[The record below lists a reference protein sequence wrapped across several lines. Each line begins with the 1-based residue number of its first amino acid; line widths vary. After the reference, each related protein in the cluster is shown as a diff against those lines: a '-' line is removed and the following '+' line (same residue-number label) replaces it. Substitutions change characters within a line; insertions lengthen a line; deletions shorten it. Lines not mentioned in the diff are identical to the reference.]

1 MQKIKNNLSKNL
13 IYFFVLIQILFDFL
27 RTTEFVNIEVFNL
40 SILELINTTFIILI
54 FLITIFKNPH
64 NIKKYI
70 LYFIVLII
78 YLGLHYYNT
87 TLFNLSAYKNQN
99 PNFLIESYHILIT
112 YGIPLLMLFSI
123 MNTKVK
129 KEDI

>member
-78 YLGLHYYNT
+78 FLGLHYYNT
-87 TLFNLSAYKNQN
+87 T
-99 PNFLIESYHILIT
+99 
-112 YGIPLLMLFSI
+112 
-123 MNTKVK
+123 
-129 KEDI
+129 